1 MCNLSLRKRRQ
12 KAEELGIPEA
22 QIEAAEESDA
32 PKEALLELLLSP
44 RSPAAPNAAVSAA
57 AELRAE
63 LEGLSIRKL
72 LKRAAELGVPEADT
86 DEVEESKE
94 RMVELLVAWAGD
106 DAPPAA
112 AAAVPLTAW
121 LEEVRGLAW
130 MYIILSTGHPPAS
143 PHKPGCAVG
152 RP

>member
-1 MCNLSLRKRRQ
+1 MSLRKRRQ

-44 RSPAAPNAAVSAA
+44 RSPAAPNAAASAA
-57 AELRAE
+57 AGLRVE
-63 LEGLSIRKL
+63 LESLSIRKL

-86 DEVEESKE
+86 DEAEESKE

-106 DAPPAA
+106 DAPPTA
-112 AAAVPLTAW
+112 AAAVPLPAW
-121 LEEVRGLAW
+121 LEEVKGLAW
-130 MYIILSTGHPPAS
+130 MHIILSTAHPPAS
-143 PHKPGCAVG
+143 PHKPSCAVG